1 MDVAPNYFPEHL
13 AELVK
18 QGRELERDIDVL
30 ERDLAL
36 IDNAESGLPIYMRF
50 MGHIEDVRLSFLH
63 EYHRCKIKMTVVE
76 CIKAELDSRRMEL
89 ESLKEELRNEYF
101 NI

>member
-1 MDVAPNYFPEHL
+1 MEVTINDFPESL
-13 AELVK
+13 TKLVK
-18 QGRELERDIDVL
+18 RGAGLERDIDVL

-63 EYHRCKIKMTVVE
+63 EYYRCKIKMTVVE
-76 CIKAELDSRRMEL
+76 CIKAELDSRRREL